1 MKDEFTHET
10 WSGKCIAIVVGLEDK
25 FGRKNVVASCGSYRI
40 DDYVPV
46 AVDRTHHG
54 V

>member
-1 MKDEFTHET
+1 MKDELIHET

-25 FGRKNVVASCGSYRI
+25 LGRKHVVGSCGSYSI
-40 DDYVPV
+40 NDHVSV